1 MRLHTLAPMWWALSA
16 DDDCMRT
23 VEITYRCEDTRGPS
37 RPRPTGAD
45 DALYRLREG
54 NRVFASLFDGLAEG
68 TGTTRHTVDINP
80 RDLGLLLGEDGL
92 PSQRPFAAVL
102 GCSDARVPV
111 ELIFSEGPND
121 LFVVRVAGNGLGA
134 EVLGSLQYAID
145 HLRDSLRLVVVLG
158 HSGCG
163 ALSAAV
169 DLFLDPAGYLPLASN
184 HTLRTILDRQ
194 LIVVQA
200 TARRLASIFGQDVS
214 RRTHYREALIEASI
228 GINAALTAYAI
239 QQELRGI
246 DPRHL
251 RAVYGVYLLQSRE
264 VWGPRA
270 GDADNGLAEPPRDAD
285 GFIQLGSAIVRSA
298 RITSLLN
305 SD

>member
-1 MRLHTLAPMWWALSA
+1 MRP
-16 DDDCMRT
+16 
-23 VEITYRCEDTRGPS
+23 VEISYRCEDAQGPP
-37 RPRPTGAD
+37 RPRPADPD

-54 NRVFASLFDGLAEG
+54 NRVFASLFDGSEG
-68 TGTTRHTVDINP
+68 ASGITRHTVDINP
-80 RDLGLLLGEDGL
+80 NDLGLLLGEEGV
-92 PSQRPFAAVL
+92 PRQRPFAAIL

-145 HLRDSLRLVVVLG
+145 HLRDSLCLVVVLG

-169 DLFLDPAGYLPLASN
+169 DLFLEPAGYLPLAGN
-184 HTLRTILDRQ
+184 HALRGILDRQ

-200 TARRLASIFGQDVS
+200 TARRLASVFGQDVS

-228 GINAALTAYAI
+228 GVNAALTAYAVR
-239 QQELRGI
+239 QEFQGFDQRRLRT
-246 DPRHL
+246 
-251 RAVYGVYLLQSRE
+251 VFGVYLLRSRV
-264 VWGPRA
+264 VWGPI
-270 GDADNGLAEPPRDAD
+270 GGGADNGLAEPPRDAD
-285 GFIQLGSAIVRSA
+285 GFVHLGDAIVRSA
-298 RITSLLN
+298 RITSLLGAE
-305 SD
+305 